1 MSMRDHSGEL
11 RRISYRCGVD
21 TARIWRTWRRS
32 GSPSLSPRSSEVAAA
47 QFVASASSA
56 QMIMTEGKL
65 SIFADLPS
73 QRCVGE
79 AEQATGTP
87 VMIMICS

>member
-65 SIFADLPS
+65 SILLIYFRRDAPGKQS
-73 QRCVGE
+73 KR
-79 AEQATGTP
+79 TGP
-87 VMIMICS
+87 